1 MRPKL
6 LLFDID
12 GTLLDT
18 GGAGGSALLDSAE
31 KILKV
36 KREALPPLDLAGA
49 TDLGVIRTLF
59 ADAQVAQQPDTVAA
73 FCEAYF
79 GFLEARLSGPK
90 FQGRLLPGVTKAL
103 EILAQDDRFVLGLL
117 TGNFRRGAEIKLDRF
132 GLRASFLEGAFGD
145 DAEDRNLLGPIAVAR
160 LSAACGHQFLPQ
172 EVIVIGD
179 TPKDVAC
186 AEALGARCVAV
197 ATGKFSLAALQ
208 AYESWQVLED
218 LSDTEQFIDLLAA

>member
-18 GGAGGSALLDSAE
+18 GGAGGAALLDSAE
-31 KILKV
+31 EIFNV

-49 TDLGVIRTLF
+49 TDLGVLRKLF
-59 ADAQVAQQPDTVAA
+59 SDAQVAMEPDSVSIFRET
-73 FCEAYF
+73 YL
-79 GFLEARLSGPK
+79 GFLQARLNAVNFP
-90 FQGRLLPGVTKAL
+90 GRLLPGVAGAI
-103 EILAQDDRFVLGLL
+103 ERLARDERFVLGLL

-132 GLRASFLEGAFGD
+132 QMRKPFIDGAFGD
-145 DAEDRNLLGPIAVAR
+145 DAEDRNHLGPIALAR
-160 LSAACGHQFLPQ
+160 LSAARNHQFLPQ

-186 AEALGARCVAV
+186 AHAFGARCVAV
-197 ATGKFSLAALQ
+197 ATGKFSLSALQ
-208 AYESWQVLED
+208 EHASWQVLED
-218 LSDTEQFIDLLAA
+218 LSDTDQFIELLAA